1 MLTQI
6 IREDTAAIV
15 RDLAVELQ
23 PFAGST
29 VVVSGATGFLG
40 SYFLDVFRAFNE
52 AHPRT
57 PVKVVALD
65 NGRVGLPARVSHLAA
80 DPHFSFRQV
89 DISQPLAVEAA
100 DYIIHCAG
108 IGSPKFYRAF
118 PLETIAVNMDGTR
131 NLLDLAARLNSRSMI
146 SYSSSEVYGD
156 PDPSFIPTPESYRG
170 NVACIGPRACYDE
183 SKRLGETLCMA
194 YHKVKGVHVKVIRP
208 FNVFG
213 PGQRVDD
220 GRIVPDLLSAALEDR
235 PIVLYSDGRATRSFC
250 YAMDFVRGSLQI
262 LASGFD
268 GEVFNLGNDTE
279 ISIREAAETMAA
291 VHGSLP
297 IEYRRHPDTEYL
309 IDNPQRRCPDL
320 GKVRTMVGYRP
331 RVALHEGFARCLASY
346 REEAGRSA
354 AAAE

>member
-6 IREDTAAIV
+6 IREDSAAIIA
-15 RDLAVELQ
+15 DLAEELQ
-23 PFAGST
+23 PFQGGT
-29 VVVSGATGFLG
+29 VLVTGAAGFLG

-52 AHPRT
+52 AHPRD
-57 PVKVVALD
+57 PVTVIALD
-65 NGRVGLPARVSHLAA
+65 NGRVGLPARVAHLSG
-80 DPHFSFRQV
+80 DPRFSFRQA
-89 DISQPLAVEAA
+89 DIAQPIAVERA

-131 NLLDLAARLNSRSMI
+131 NVLELAARMNSRSMI
-146 SYSSSEVYGD
+146 SYSSSEIYGD
-156 PDPSFIPTPESYRG
+156 PDPAFIPTPESYRG

-194 YHKVKGVHVKVIRP
+194 YHKVKGVPVKVIRP

-213 PGQRVDD
+213 PGQRIDD
-220 GRIVPDLLSAALEDR
+220 GRIVPDLLTAALDSR

-262 LASGFD
+262 LMSGAD
-268 GEVFNLGNDTE
+268 GEVFNLGNDAE
-279 ISIREAAETMAA
+279 VSIREAAETMAA
-291 VHGSLP
+291 VHGNLP
-297 IEYRRHPDTEYL
+297 IEYARHPDGEYL

-320 GKVRTMVGYRP
+320 TKVRASIGYRP
-331 RVALHEGFARCLASY
+331 RVALREGLARCLASY
-346 REEAGRSA
+346 REEASRRA

>member
-15 RDLAVELQ
+15 RDLAAELRS
-23 PFAGST
+23 FGGNT
-29 VVVSGATGFLG
+29 VLVTGATGFLG

-52 AHPRT
+52 ANPAT
-57 PVKVVALD
+57 PVRVVALD

-80 DPHFSFRQV
+80 DPNFSFRQV
-89 DISQPLAVEAA
+89 DISQPIAVERA

-118 PLETIAVNMDGTR
+118 PLETILVNIDGTR
-131 NLLDLAARLNSRSMI
+131 NVLELAARVNSRSVI
-146 SYSSSEVYGD
+146 SYSSSEIYGD
-156 PDPSFIPTPESYRG
+156 PDPAFIPTPESYRG

-194 YHKVKGVHVKVIRP
+194 YHKVKGVPVKVIRP

-213 PGQRVDD
+213 PGQRIDD
-220 GRIVPDLLSAALEDR
+220 GRIVPDLLGAALENR
-235 PIVLYSDGRATRSFC
+235 PIALYSDGRATRSFC
-250 YAMDFVRGSLQI
+250 YGMDFVRGSLQI
-262 LASGFD
+262 LTSGAD

-279 ISIREAAETMAA
+279 VSIREAAETMAA
-291 VHGSLP
+291 VHGDLR
-297 IEYRRHPDTEYL
+297 IEYRRHPDAEYL
-309 IDNPQRRCPDL
+309 VDNPQRRCPDL
-320 GKVRTMVGYRP
+320 TKVRTEIGYRP
-331 RVALHEGFARCLASY
+331 RVTLAEGFARCLASC
-346 REEAGRSA
+346 REEAGRR